1 MQLFLSIEAQHAN
14 EIGLFDIFKNVNS
27 QLHFVTDKNAG
38 LEEKDNYGTEFRI
51 VSVIPT
57 CVDEQFWKALG
68 WKERHQIWRKKKE
81 ADIRLRMDY
90 DRFISETPENKKLMY
105 VDIII
110 RSIKFLVERSKGDFR
125 GEALIKDILEAV
137 QVTQLQLNE
146 LNNECTNTQ

>member
-68 WKERHQIWRKKKE
+68 WKERHQIWRKKKRTFAFE
-81 ADIRLRMDY
+81 WITIDLSAKRRK
-90 DRFISETPENKKLMY
+90 TKN
-105 VDIII
+105 
-110 RSIKFLVERSKGDFR
+110 
-125 GEALIKDILEAV
+125 
-137 QVTQLQLNE
+137 
-146 LNNECTNTQ
+146 